1 MWRIE
6 SELGDAGAPYD
17 RRVALYDRLV
27 RSKQYNRIAWSTS
40 PKDYTEFAAAAFA
53 SAEGPLLEVAAGSAA
68 ATAPLHASAH
78 RPTVL
83 VDLSRGMLERAGRNI
98 AAARGGDA
106 DLPARIRLVQ
116 ADLLALPAP
125 AQPFTTILGLGLTH
139 LFDDVPGLVRAL
151 RAQLAPG
158 GQLYLG
164 GLVAETGR
172 GRRYL
177 ALLHRAGEVAA
188 PLSADEL
195 RTGLNQPVDFR
206 TVGCMAYARISS
218 A

>member
-6 SELGDAGAPYD
+6 SQLGASGARYD
-17 RRVALYDRLV
+17 RWAAVYDRLV
-27 RSKQYNRIAWSTS
+27 RSELYNRIAWSTS
-40 PKDYTEFAAAAFA
+40 PKDYTDFAAAAFA
-53 SAEGPLLEVAAGSAA
+53 SADGPLLEVAAGSAA
-68 ATAPLHASAH
+68 ATAPLHASSH
-78 RPTVL
+78 RPAVL

-98 AAARGGDA
+98 AAAHGGDA
-106 DLPARIRLVQ
+106 DFPGRVRLVQ

-158 GQLYLG
+158 GHLYLG

-177 ALLHRAGEVAA
+177 ALLHRAGEVAL
-188 PLSADEL
+188 PQSADEL
-195 RTGLNQPVDFR
+195 RTELNQPVDFR
-206 TVGCMAYARISS
+206 TVGCMAYATIGS